1 MGGSILNKDYK
12 MLSNILSY
20 ADGKNDV
27 IELSNILKENIF
39 LIDKSIKTLLKF
51 KLLKVVK

>member
-1 MGGSILNKDYK
+1 